1 MPSAGQDFALAGTG
15 SVSMMTTSARRLEDG
30 PRPCSLAEEE
40 MMTSRMPSRSRRILP
55 WIVAAFGLLAGCDE
69 SIRNEAFSSLQIT
82 PEVISFPKVSVGES
96 AERTAIIENIG
107 AGDLKIANLGTTLS
121 AEFGIYWTL
130 STQEDGAQR
139 IAVEN
144 GMNSFDGVVTVPPG
158 QRMVIIVSFAPETD
172 DATGGQITFESNDPD
187 NRQVTLPVQVI
198 AGGPELNLTPV
209 VVDFE
214 RVPAG
219 GTGERV
225 IRATNIGQ
233 EPLVMEG
240 LRIDGSQNFTM
251 TVNGEDPVDNPAVLD
266 DPDGDGEAGLAP
278 AAFFEVVVTFAPDA
292 DEESNGLVVFTSN
305 DRVPERTVELR
316 ANGATPCINVVPGTL
331 EFGAA
336 LIGRDNRRRLII
348 ESCGGEP
355 LRLDNIELVDDGD
368 GVFALDD
375 DTLPPLPSQLPAI
388 DRSVDPPV
396 IASRGITVVFNP
408 ESEEASAGMVVITT
422 NDSAVPMLEVPLVGR
437 GTLNDCPE
445 ARVAEAEYVVLPLDI
460 VTLDG
465 SPSVDADGPDGR
477 PVRYEWTVV
486 SRPQGS
492 TAVPVEQFHN
502 PLRPAD
508 GGPPDSTETPT
519 AQFFVDLTGEY
530 IIDLRVVDN
539 LDAVA
544 PSDICEQPAAQ
555 VRILAEPDEDIHVQ
569 MVWDTP
575 GDDTSPVN
583 PQTDAD
589 GSDVDLWFLHPN
601 AQSWSDISRRCYYG
615 NPSPDWGILGQVDD
629 NPSLDIDDVNGAGPE
644 NVNLNNPENTQMLGS
659 AYRVG
664 AHYYRSFREAGIG
677 DYGPSLVT
685 MRIYLGGALAFEA
698 DRELIDTEDFWEVAS
713 IVWSPG
719 DRRVQPINRFYE
731 LPPN

>member
-1 MPSAGQDFALAGTG
+1 
-15 SVSMMTTSARRLEDG
+15 MTK
-30 PRPCSLAEEE
+30 
-40 MMTSRMPSRSRRILP
+40 SRMHSRSLRAMPLIL
-55 WIVAAFGLLAGCDE
+55 AAVGMLVGCDE
-69 SIRNEAFSSLQIT
+69 TIRNEAFSSLQVI
-82 PEVISFPKVSVGES
+82 PEMISFPKVSVGES
-96 AERTAIIENIG
+96 AERTVTVENIG
-107 AGDLKIANLGTTLS
+107 AGDLKIANLDTNLS
-121 AEFGIYWTL
+121 GEFGIYWAL
-130 STQEDGAQR
+130 STQDDGAQR
-139 IAVEN
+139 IAYEDGVN
-144 GMNSFDGVVTVPPG
+144 VFGGVVTVPPG
-158 QRMVIIVSFAPETD
+158 ERLTLYVNFAPATD
-172 DATGGQITFESNDPD
+172 DAVGGEITFESNDPE
-187 NRQVTLPVQVI
+187 NRDVTVPVQVI
-198 AGGPELNLTPV
+198 AGGPELNLTPTI
-209 VVDFE
+209 VDFE

-219 GTGERV
+219 STAERT

-233 EPLVMEG
+233 EPLLMQG
-240 LRIDGSQNFTM
+240 LRVDGSQNFTLL
-251 TVNGEDPVDNPAVLD
+251 VNGEDPVANPAVLE

-278 AAFFEVVVTFAPDA
+278 AASFEVIVTFAPDA
-292 DEESNGLVVFTSN
+292 DEASNGLVVFVSN

-336 LIGRDNRRRLII
+336 LIGRDNRRRLTI

-355 LRLDNIELVDDGD
+355 LRLDDIQLVDDGN

-375 DTLPPLPSQLPAI
+375 DTLPPLPSQLPAL
-388 DRSVDPPV
+388 DRSVEPPV
-396 IASRGITVVFNP
+396 PPSRGITVVFTP
-408 ESEEASAGMVVITT
+408 ESEDASAGMVVIST
-422 NDSAVPMLEVPLVGR
+422 NDPAMPMVEVPLVGR
-437 GTLNDCPE
+437 GTLNECPE
-445 ARVAEAEYVVLPLDI
+445 ARVADTEYVVLPLDI

-477 PVRYEWTVV
+477 PVRYEWTII

-508 GGPPDSTETPT
+508 GGPPDSVETPT

-530 IIDLRVVDN
+530 IIELRVVDN

-544 PSDICEQPAAQ
+544 PSDVCEQAPAQ
-555 VRILAEPDEDIHVQ
+555 IRILAEPDEDIHVQ

-615 NPSPDWGILGQVDD
+615 NPSPDWGVLGQVDD

-644 NVNLNNPENTQMLGS
+644 NINLNNPENTQALGS

-664 AHYYRSFREAGIG
+664 AHYYRSFRETGVG

>member
-1 MPSAGQDFALAGTG
+1 MPDAGQDFALAGAG
-15 SVSMMTTSARRLEDG
+15 NVSMMTTSARRPKGES
-30 PRPCSLAEEE
+30 RPCGQAEEE
-40 MMTSRMPSRSRRILP
+40 MTMSRMPSCSRRMMP
-55 WIVAAFGLLAGCDE
+55 WILATVGLLAGCDD
-69 SIRNEAFSSLQIT
+69 SIRNSAFSSLQVT
-82 PEVISFPKVSVGES
+82 PEEVSFPKVSVGES
-96 AERTAIIENIG
+96 AERKVKVENIG
-107 AGDLKIANLGTTLS
+107 AGDLKIANLDTTLS
-121 AEFGIYWTL
+121 NEFAIYWTL
-130 STQEDGAQR
+130 STAADGAQR

-144 GMNSFDGVVTVPPG
+144 GVNSFDGVVTVPPG
-158 QRMVIIVSFAPETD
+158 EHLEIIVSFAPATD
-172 DATGGQITFESNDPD
+172 DAVGGTITFESNDPD
-187 NRQVTLPVQVI
+187 HRDVTVPVKVI
-198 AGGPELNLTPV
+198 AGGPELNLNPTI
-209 VVDFE
+209 VDFE

-219 GTGERV
+219 QSAERS
-225 IRATNIGQ
+225 ILATNIGQ
-233 EPLVMEG
+233 EPLIMDA
-240 LRIDGSQNFTM
+240 LRLDGSQDFTL
-251 TVNGEDPVDNPAVLD
+251 TINGEDPVDNPAVLD
-266 DPDGDGEAGLAP
+266 DPDQDGEPGLAP
-278 AAFFEVVVTFAPDA
+278 ESSFEVVVTFAPDA
-292 DEESNGLVVFTSN
+292 DESSNGLVVFVSN
-305 DRVPERTVELR
+305 DRIPERTVEVR

-336 LIGRDNRRRLII
+336 LIGRDNRRRVTI
-348 ESCGGEP
+348 ESCGGEA
-355 LRLDNIELVDDGD
+355 LRLEAIELVDDGG

-375 DTLPPLPSQLPAI
+375 DTLPPLPSQLPAL
-388 DRSVDPPV
+388 DRTVEPPV
-396 IASRGITVVFNP
+396 APSRGITVLFTP
-408 ESEEASAGMVVITT
+408 DSEEASAGMVVITT
-422 NDSAVPMLEVPLVGR
+422 NDPAVPMVEVPLIGR

-445 ARVAEAEYVVLPLDI
+445 ARVTESEYIVLPLDI
-460 VTLDG
+460 VTLDA
-465 SPSVDADGPDGR
+465 SNSVDADWPAWR
-477 PVRYEWTVV
+477 QLRYEWTVI

-508 GGPPDSTETPT
+508 GGPPDSVETPT

-530 IIDLRVVDN
+530 IIELRVVDN
-539 LDAVA
+539 LEAVA
-544 PSDICEQPAAQ
+544 PSDVCEQPPAQ

-575 GDDTSPVN
+575 GDDTAPVN

-589 GSDVDLWFLHPN
+589 GTDVDLWFLHPN

-615 NPSPDWGILGQVDD
+615 NSSPDWGVLGQVDD

-644 NVNLNNPENTQMLGS
+644 NINLNNPENTQMLGS

-664 AHYYRSFREAGIG
+664 AHYYRSFREAGLG